1 MKVSRYSLE
10 IKCIFLKQWKQLAIK
25 ELTERCTRSPNSL
38 SLKQNLV
45 MFEIIGVTGSEM
57 RKTWQNF
64 TPQRNPEHCFI
75 EELLKEIHEFIF
87 VSLKA
92 SACLFNSCHIPATS
106 CASCSYTHSP
116 GGNVNQALDHL
127 HTLLLSHFHFQVFWG
142 THDLSSM
149 TICDQNNLP
158 PLAADSPALF
168 FYCVLPESLEFPV
181 SPLDALRGCKCI
193 STQPEHLAHSL
204 ECVSPRFHACWDMRR
219 ISVLLRLTL
228 SPRCLSIPHLDAVLL
243 PKLLH
248 TKSQK
253 KFHMLKGLTG
263 IHLVAKRQHG
273 HYQENQGLSLLV
285 TAVMGMTCP
294 MGFFH
299 SHWHTQ
305 HLPETFSS
313 KPFETLW
320 QSSPEALP
328 WGTTTLCSNAGRNA
342 RTSLYLP
349 QFSQAPPTVCAVLQL
364 KLCEIHKHGG
374 IQNNAQPHLKYQC
387 LLRTAVFWIIPA
399 HVKYIQLL

>member
-1 MKVSRYSLE
+1 
-10 IKCIFLKQWKQLAIK
+10 
-25 ELTERCTRSPNSL
+25 
-38 SLKQNLV
+38 

-142 THDLSSM
+142 THDRSSM

-168 FYCVLPESLEFPV
+168 FYCVLPESLEFLV

-219 ISVLLRLTL
+219 ILCAAQAHTESQMPFHPPPGCSSSAQAATL
-228 SPRCLSIPHLDAVLL
+228 WITEKVPH
-243 PKLLH
+243 
-248 TKSQK
+248 
-253 KFHMLKGLTG
+253 
-263 IHLVAKRQHG
+263 AKR
-273 HYQENQGLSLLV
+273 
-285 TAVMGMTCP
+285 
-294 MGFFH
+294 
-299 SHWHTQ
+299 SHWH
-305 HLPETFSS
+305 PS
-313 KPFETLW
+313 
-320 QSSPEALP
+320 
-328 WGTTTLCSNAGRNA
+328 
-342 RTSLYLP
+342 
-349 QFSQAPPTVCAVLQL
+349 
-364 KLCEIHKHGG
+364 GG
-374 IQNNAQPHLKYQC
+374 
-387 LLRTAVFWIIPA
+387 
-399 HVKYIQLL
+399 